1 MAKENHD
8 APNEDGANPEMLTDI
23 TFPSIGEEEEGEA
36 VPEEDPVQA
45 QMQKLQEQFE
55 QSQQAFNEERARWQ
69 QTVDRL
75 IQTQATPQ
83 RQEPEPPQTQAV
95 DFGDLPD
102 PVDKPEDF
110 KRALAEKFEKQLT
123 DRMSS
128 SLNQYQQ
135 QSTQQQTQQ
144 QAFDAMWAKFQKDY
158 ADLAD
163 KTTTLKGAILSERE
177 ALQARG
183 VDPQQSILSDP
194 DGFMKRVAANMRAE
208 LGITENPA
216 PTQQEQAPASTPGQQ
231 QANRTGGVGGG
242 TNMNGTGAGKT
253 KQPPKFSEQ
262 LKKMQLDSGLI

>member
-1 MAKENHD
+1 MAQEQND
-8 APNEDGANPEMLTDI
+8 RPNEGGSTPSMTTDI
-23 TFPSIGEEEEGEA
+23 TFPPIGEEEQDGA
-36 VPEEDPVQA
+36 APETDPVQA

-75 IQTQATPQ
+75 IQTQSAPQ
-83 RQEPEPPQTQAV
+83 RQEPEAPKQQPV
-95 DFGDLPD
+95 DFADLPD

-123 DRMSS
+123 ERMSS

-135 QSTQQQTQQ
+135 QSSHQQTQQ
-144 QAFDAMWAKFQKDY
+144 QAFDSMWAKFQQDY

-177 ALQARG
+177 AMSARG
-183 VDPQQSILSDP
+183 IDPQQAILADP
-194 DGFMKRVAANMRAE
+194 DGFMKRVADSMRKE
-208 LGITENPA
+208 LGTTGGEPPA
-216 PTQQEQAPASTPGQQ
+216 PTAPAPEQ

-242 TNMNGTGAGKT
+242 TNMSGGGAGKG
-253 KQPPKFSEQ
+253 KKPPSFSEQ
-262 LKKMQLDSGLI
+262 LKKFQLDSGLL